1 MQTACLGGYIWRLDL
16 FQLHFTLKFA
26 QIAVGKDVKK
36 SPLSSNLVS
45 ILFLVPKYIIKL
57 MVYSSE

>member
-16 FQLHFTLKFA
+16 FHLHFTLKFA

-45 ILFLVPKYIIKL
+45 IIILVPKDIIYL
-57 MVYSSE
+57 IISSQE

>member
-16 FQLHFTLKFA
+16 FHLHFTLKFA
-26 QIAVGKDVKK
+26 QTAVGKDVEK

-45 ILFLVPKYIIKL
+45 ILFLVPKYIINL
-57 MVYSSE
+57 MVSSSE

>member
-26 QIAVGKDVKK
+26 QNAVGKDVEK

-45 ILFLVPKYIIKL
+45 ILILVPKDIINL
-57 MVYSSE
+57 MVSSSE

>member
-1 MQTACLGGYIWRLDL
+1 MQTACLGDYIWRLDL

-45 ILFLVPKYIIKL
+45 ILFLVPKDNIYLIIS
-57 MVYSSE
+57 SSE

>member
-45 ILFLVPKYIIKL
+45 ILILVPKDIIYL
-57 MVYSSE
+57 MFSSSE